1 MCGDTWI
8 NPKGHDIAMRR
19 CVGRIGLG
27 LGIILF
33 IFLNFLALSPQGRTI
48 VSSAL
53 FVTQVLPIPLKP
65 QEWVTADPV
74 LESVTFSLA
83 DSDAVADIYRVPDGG
98 KRAGILVF
106 LGVDPAPRD
115 DDRVVNLGN
124 GLARAGFVV
133 MFPWSETMM
142 GKRIHP
148 SEPDNLVHA
157 FKYLRGLDYVDSD
170 RVGMGGFCVG
180 GSISVV
186 AASDPRISDDVQ
198 FVSSFGAYYNGYDL
212 LKQIA
217 SNRSIYQQ
225 TIEHWDPNHLT
236 EEVFANQ
243 LVEGLED
250 GREKELISGIFLDDG
265 GKLRKGVTILEG
277 SAKSQELGELSK
289 EGNAAFR
296 ILASVAANS
305 DQDKLTVKEAEGYM
319 QELPPVFLAELGE
332 ISPSTNIGNLKARLL
347 IAHDRED
354 DLVPSEESHRLA
366 DAISERGD
374 LHYTEFSFF
383 SHVTPDKQVGPFT
396 FVKEAF
402 KLFRYTYSIIRV
414 AD

>member
-1 MCGDTWI
+1 M
-8 NPKGHDIAMRR
+8 GHGEAMRR
-19 CVGRIGLG
+19 WVSRIGLS
-27 LGIILF
+27 LGIILLL
-33 IFLNFLALSPQGRTI
+33 FLNFLALAPQGRTI
-48 VSSAL
+48 VTSAL
-53 FVTQVLPIPLKP
+53 FVTQVLPIPIKP
-65 QEWVTADPV
+65 QEWITADPV
-74 LESVTFSLA
+74 RETVTFQLA
-83 DSDAVADIYRVPDGG
+83 SGDVEADIYRVPDDK
-98 KRAGILVF
+98 KRAGVLVF

-133 MFPWSETMM
+133 MFPWSPTMM

-157 FKYLRGLDYVDSD
+157 FKFLRGLDSVDPE

-180 GSISVV
+180 GSISVI
-186 AASDPRISDDVQ
+186 AASDPRINDAVQ
-198 FVSSFGAYYNGYDL
+198 FVSSFGGYYNVYDL

-225 TIEHWDPNHLT
+225 TVEPWEPDHLA

-243 LVEGLED
+243 LIEGLED
-250 GREKELISGIFLDDG
+250 GQEKELVSEIFLDERG
-265 GKLRKGVTILEG
+265 SLRKDVIIEEG
-277 SAKSQELGELSK
+277 SAESQAVGELSK
-289 EGNAAFR
+289 GGNAAYR
-296 ILASVAANS
+296 ILASVSARSN
-305 DQDKLTVKEAEGYM
+305 QDKLTVKEAEGYIR
-319 QELPPVFLAELGE
+319 ELPSSFLDEFE
-332 ISPSTNIGNLKARLL
+332 KISPSTNIGNLKARLL

-354 DLVPSEESHRLA
+354 DLVPSEESKRLA
-366 DAISERGD
+366 DAVSERGD

-414 AD
+414 AE